1 VELEAGLRLWR
12 LAREVVAG
20 MRSRADRPAAGRGA
34 PASATLLAL
43 CALLAPGFA
52 AQAASPPTDSRI
64 IKADMLY
71 NFAKFVKWPDSS
83 FQNTQGQLVFTILG
97 EDPLAEALAS
107 TLSTRSVNGH
117 PVFVRMVRRVADT
130 AGSQV
135 VYIAMSEA
143 ARAPEVLHLV
153 QGSPALT
160 VADSSGFVERG
171 GMVDFSDATDHV
183 QFEINQT
190 RVERAGLK
198 ISAKLLAL
206 ARVVD
211 ATP

>member
-1 VELEAGLRLWR
+1 MAW
-12 LAREVVAG
+12 LAAVLLAVA
-20 MRSRADRPAAGRGA
+20 MSA
-34 PASATLLAL
+34 PARAGSPAT
-43 CALLAPGFA
+43 
-52 AQAASPPTDSRI
+52 DVRMV
-64 IKADMLY
+64 KADMLY
-71 NFAKFVKWPDSS
+71 NIAKFVRWPESS
-83 FQNTQGQLVFTILG
+83 FDHTQGQLIFTILG

-117 PVFVRMVRRVADT
+117 PVFVRLVRRVADT

-135 VYIAMSEA
+135 VYIAASQA
-143 ARAPEVLHLV
+143 ARTPEVLHLV

-160 VADSSGFVERG
+160 VADSVGFVDRG

-183 QFEINQT
+183 QFEINQA
-190 RVERAGLK
+190 RAERAGLK

>member
-1 VELEAGLRLWR
+1 MELEAGLRLWR

-34 PASATLLAL
+34 LPSATLLAL
-43 CALLAPGFA
+43 CALLTPGVA
-52 AQAASPPTDSRI
+52 AQAGSPPTDSRI

-117 PVFVRMVRRVADT
+117 PVFVRLVRRVADT